1 MKDKNEQIDLL
12 LERNTTEQ
20 LETVDWDGLNAAILN
35 QLDRAEMQKSSTR
48 KYRSVF
54 KIAAGVAAVA
64 AVVFVAVMIKTE
76 APTDVQLE
84 EGRKAVVKF
93 IESKGTASVEII
105 DLNGDLKKE
114 SDEPT
119 WIIISRPEPVYA
131 DNGISRDVMSMIC
144 LF

>member
-1 MKDKNEQIDLL
+1 
-12 LERNTTEQ
+12 
-20 LETVDWDGLNAAILN
+20 
-35 QLDRAEMQKSSTR
+35 
-48 KYRSVF
+48 
-54 KIAAGVAAVA
+54 
-64 AVVFVAVMIKTE
+64 
-76 APTDVQLE
+76 
-84 EGRKAVVKF
+84 VVKF